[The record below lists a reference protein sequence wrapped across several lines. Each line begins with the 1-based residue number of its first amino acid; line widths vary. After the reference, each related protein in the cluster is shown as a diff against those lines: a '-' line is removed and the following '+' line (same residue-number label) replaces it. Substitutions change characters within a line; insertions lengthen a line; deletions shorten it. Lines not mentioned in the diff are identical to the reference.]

1 MHQVVEEPGPTKQRV
16 MCGGRGA
23 WEVISDHPDME
34 ARGRRAETSRAPPR
48 LDLVLSPPPTTVLVM
63 EITASMAENQDWK
76 HINKAAHNLIKY
88 DLPDTARLAVVSFA
102 NTSRVEAGVTQLR
115 GSRGHL
121 ADTVPDKFRL
131 DTGGGEAR
139 CVACGVRTAVTE
151 VLGEGRAGAHLILV
165 TRAGPDTLSPTE
177 MATLREY
184 VEYYQ
189 VIIKIRVFWGN
200 NAAGHISCLL
210 LLDIVCFFCHHA
222 SSFMPIIFVTQ
233 RQNNFQ
239 DFTTLFTLPLITS
252 ANKHSSTR
260 HCSV

>member
-1 MHQVVEEPGPTKQRV
+1 MRLKYFKRACSRSIYLTTILHQVVEEPGPTKQRV

-23 WEVISDHPDME
+23 WELIRDHPDME

-63 EITASMAENQDWK
+63 EITASMTENQDWK
-76 HINKAAHNLIKY
+76 HINKATHNLIKY

-121 ADTVPDKFRL
+121 ADIVPDKFRL

-139 CVACGVRTAVTE
+139 CVACGVSTAVTE

-189 VIIKIRVFWGN
+189 VTIKIRVFWEIIMLVTFP
-200 NAAGHISCLL
+200 ACCYLTLYILPSCFKLHANH
-210 LLDIVCFFCHHA
+210 FC
-222 SSFMPIIFVTQ
+222 Q
-233 RQNNFQ
+233 
-239 DFTTLFTLPLITS
+239 
-252 ANKHSSTR
+252 STPK
-260 HCSV
+260 

>member
-1 MHQVVEEPGPTKQRV
+1 MKAAEVLTTILHQVVEEPGPTKQRV

-23 WEVISDHPDME
+23 WELIRDHPDME

-63 EITASMAENQDWK
+63 EITASMTENQDWK

-121 ADTVPDKFRL
+121 ADIVPDKFRL

-139 CVACGVRTAVTE
+139 CVACGVSTAVTE

-189 VIIKIRVFWGN
+189 VTMTIRVFWGN
-200 NAAGHISCLL
+200 YYAGHISCLL
-210 LLDIVCFFCHHA
+210 LLDIVYFAIMLQA
-222 SSFMPIIFVTQ
+222 SCQSFLSVNAKIIFKILQ
-233 RQNNFQ
+233 
-239 DFTTLFTLPLITS
+239 LCLLC
-252 ANKHSSTR
+252 H
-260 HCSV
+260 